1 MEKGK
6 YKDLEAITS
15 PTVTTMMEL
24 KSSNVQRTNMVLLTT
39 LFIETRRTFYGRF
52 RIISLY
58 SASVITSGQELRQL
72 IWRPRGLSYVGNGYR
87 LG

>member
-24 KSSNVQRTNMVLLTT
+24 KSSNVQRTHMVLTT